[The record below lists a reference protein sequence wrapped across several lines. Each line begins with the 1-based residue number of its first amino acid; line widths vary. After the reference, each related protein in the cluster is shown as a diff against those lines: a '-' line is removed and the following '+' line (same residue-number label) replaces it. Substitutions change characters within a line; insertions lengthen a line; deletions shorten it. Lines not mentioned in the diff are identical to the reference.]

1 MAVTI
6 CSDTLAWHCPPWGGA
21 IQGIKYDRS
30 AVKPG
35 IVHFGVND
43 FHKAHQA
50 IYTHAVLSSGA
61 KGCLDWGISGVG
73 LSASDNYMRHT
84 MRKQDCLYMS
94 WTRESPNPVLE
105 VIGSHCEYLYAPDQ
119 HQTVLDRL
127 CAASTKI
134 VTLSIG
140 EASYCLNAAGT
151 RLNSEKEDV
160 EEDVKVLKIRGT
172 ALRTAMGFLVAAAER
187 RRQTSAPAIAVL
199 SCDPI
204 ASNGHKAR
212 SSILDL
218 AELAYGEELREYI
231 EDTWFFPCS
240 VAECDFR
247 VNVPEFREELKLQHS
262 VDDRWPAV
270 RGDFSRWIVED
281 KFPSGRPPWD
291 TVLGGSCQ
299 MVQDVSVFERM
310 KLSLLDGAQQA
321 IAYAGIL
328 KDYRRV
334 CDAMADTAICE
345 FVEQYI
351 AVTAQHAVKAPKGV
365 DLQAYQRELMVRL
378 SKCEDELFPLA
389 NQGCAKLQERC
400 MSCVPSFPKFDMPS
414 VRPLAVVIGCWV
426 RYLGATF
433 SEEGTGYEHAPE
445 DQMEFLQPLA
455 TSLWTAAQSA
465 GYGEKPKDLAAE
477 FLAAAFEQDL
487 KETVLQEAM
496 ANFLVA
502 LNIQKASTAL
512 STLGTGVPGL

>member
-6 CSDTLAWHCPPWGGA
+6 CSQTLAWHCPPWGGA
-21 IQGIKYDRS
+21 IQGLTYDRS

-50 IYTHAVLSSGA
+50 IYTHAVLASGA
-61 KGCLDWGISGVG
+61 EGCLEWGISGVG
-73 LSASDNYMRHT
+73 LSTSDNYMRHT

-119 HQTVLDRL
+119 HHTVLERL
-127 CAASTKI
+127 CAESTKV

-140 EASYCLNAAGT
+140 EAGYCLNSAGM
-151 RLNSEKEDV
+151 RLDQEQEDV
-160 EEDVKVLKIRGT
+160 VEDVKVLKIRGT

-187 RRQTSAPAIAVL
+187 RRQTGASAIAVL

-204 ASNGHKAR
+204 TVNGHKAR
-212 SSILDL
+212 SCILDL
-218 AELAYGEELREYI
+218 AELAYGADLREYI
-231 EDTWFFPCS
+231 ESKWSFPCS
-240 VAECDFR
+240 VAECEFKA
-247 VNVPEFREELKLQHS
+247 NVPEFREELKLQHAL
-262 VDDRWPAV
+262 DDRWPAV
-270 RGDFSRWIVED
+270 RGDFTRWIVED
-281 KFPSGRPPWD
+281 KFPFGRPPWE

-299 MVQDVSVFERM
+299 MVKDVYPFERL

-334 CDAMADTAICE
+334 CDAMADPAICE
-345 FVEQYI
+345 FVEKYI
-351 AVTAQHAVKAPKGV
+351 AVIAEHAVAAPKGV
-365 DLQAYQRELMVRL
+365 DLQAYRQEVMARL
-378 SKCEDELFPLA
+378 SKCEDEVFPLA

-400 MSCVPSFPKFDMPS
+400 MSCVPSLPKFDMPA

-426 RYLGATF
+426 RYLGATY

-445 DQMEFLQPLA
+445 EQMEHLQPLA
-455 TSLWTAAQSA
+455 ETLWTAAQSA
-465 GYGEKPKDLAAE
+465 GYGEKPKDQAAE
-477 FLAAAFEQDL
+477 FLAAAFEEEL
-487 KETVLQEAM
+487 KETVLEEAV
-496 ANFLVA
+496 AGFLVA
-502 LNIQKASTAL
+502 LNVQKISTAL